1 MDNQIRLDINHMMGD
16 FLGMQ
21 YGIDRSAVDDMEVYL
36 KRAHAA
42 VEANRGKGM
51 HGLDGAAL

>member
-21 YGIDRSAVDDMEVYL
+21 YGIDRSAVYDMEGYL
-36 KRAHAA
+36 KRAHA
-42 VEANRGKGM
+42 VV
-51 HGLDGAAL
+51 